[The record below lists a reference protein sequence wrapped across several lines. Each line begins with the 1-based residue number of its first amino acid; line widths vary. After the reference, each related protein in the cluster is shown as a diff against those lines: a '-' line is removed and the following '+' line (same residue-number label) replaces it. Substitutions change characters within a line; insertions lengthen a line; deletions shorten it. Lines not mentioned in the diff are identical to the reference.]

1 MSSTPLSKVQSL
13 ELPDTPSSVALA
25 RAFVVS
31 NLEYWSAPGPAIE
44 EARLLVSEMT
54 TNALH
59 PNHAFHPDAAR
70 IGLQISS
77 GPDDRL
83 RIEVRDHNPKVPEM
97 RNPSAD
103 DENGRGLIIID
114 ALSADWGHFWAEG
127 AKTVWVEL
135 DCAASLY
142 RNKE

>member
-1 MSSTPLSKVQSL
+1 MPSIPLSKVQSL

-44 EARLLVSEMT
+44 EARLLVSELT

-59 PNHAFHPDAAR
+59 PNHVFDPDDAR
-70 IGLQISS
+70 IWLQISS
-77 GPDDRL
+77 GPDGRL

-97 RNPSAD
+97 RNPSVD
-103 DENGRGLIIID
+103 DENGRGLVIID
-114 ALSADWGHFWAEG
+114 ALSTNWGHFWDEG
-127 AKTVWVEL
+127 AKTVWAEL

-142 RNKE
+142 QDKE